1 MTERRTMIT
10 GSLQKK
16 KGIFYAVLNLY
27 DDYGKRKLKWIST
40 GYTIKGNKK
49 KAEEKLEQLKIEYEQ
64 KSKIKL
70 RDPNISEKYQNILF
84 CDYMLEWL
92 EKQRGKVEKTTY
104 IGYQQ
109 VIKGRLYNYFKAK
122 KIKLIELKPK
132 HIQDFFD
139 LLFSEGLS
147 GNTIKHYR
155 ANISKALKSAVINE
169 LIDSNPATKLE
180 AIKVKE
186 YTADYY
192 TQDELLHLM
201 DIVKTTTVELPIV
214 IAGIYGL
221 RREEVIGIKWDAIDF
236 TAKTLTIRHTVGRGK
251 IDGVTQFIFKDRAKS
266 DSGYRTL
273 PLFDFIVDLLHSYK
287 KKYDEKRKFYG
298 NTYCNDYKD
307 YICLMDNGE
316 LMKPG
321 YITQTF
327 NKILKQNELRHIR
340 LHDLRHSCGT
350 LLIQSGV
357 PVKDIQNWLGHAN
370 FQTTLRYAH
379 ADIANKKISADVIS
393 SKLLLNTNDEKKQ
406 IT

>member
-1 MTERRTMIT
+1 MIT

-16 KGIFYAVLNLY
+16 KGLYYAVLNLY
-27 DDYGKRKLKWIST
+27 DDYGKRKPKWIPT

-49 KAEEKLEQLKIEYEQ
+49 KAEEKLEQFKIEYEQ
-64 KSKIKL
+64 KSKIQL
-70 RDPNISEKYQNILF
+70 RDPNIYDKYKNILF

-92 EKQRGKVEKTTY
+92 EKQKGKVEQTTY
-104 IGYQQ
+104 IGYEQ
-109 VIKGRLYNYFKAK
+109 VIKGRLYKYFKAK
-122 KIKLIELKPK
+122 KIKLVDLKPK

-155 ANISKALKSAVINE
+155 ANISKALKSAVITE
-169 LIDSNPATKLE
+169 IIDSNPATKLE
-180 AIKVKE
+180 PIKVKE

-192 TQDELLHLM
+192 TQDELLNLM
-201 DIVKTTTVELPIV
+201 EIIETTPIELPVI
-214 IAGIYGL
+214 IAGVYGL
-221 RREEVIGIKWDAIDF
+221 RREEVIGIKWNAIDF
-236 TAKTLTIRHTVGRGK
+236 NDKTLTIRHTVGRGK

-273 PLFDFIVDLLHSYK
+273 PLFDFIADLLRKYK
-287 KKYDEKRKFYG
+287 NKYEENKKFYG

-307 YICLMDNGE
+307 YICLMENGE

-321 YITQTF
+321 YVTQTF
-327 NKILKQNELRHIR
+327 SKILDNNHLRHIR

-350 LLIQSGV
+350 LLVRNGV
-357 PVKDIQNWLGHAN
+357 PLKDIQIWLGHSN

-379 ADIANKKISADVIS
+379 ADVENKKVSANVIEN
-393 SKLLLNTNDEKKQ
+393 KLALDTKKEQ
-406 IT
+406 ITKLAL

>member
-1 MTERRTMIT
+1 MIT

-16 KGIFYAVLNLY
+16 KGLYYAVLNLY
-27 DDYGKRKLKWIST
+27 DDYGKRKPKWIPT

-49 KAEEKLEQLKIEYEQ
+49 KAEEKLEQFKIEYEQ
-64 KSKIKL
+64 KSKIQL
-70 RDPNISEKYQNILF
+70 RDPNIYDKYKNILF

-92 EKQRGKVEKTTY
+92 EKQKGKVEQTTY
-104 IGYQQ
+104 IGYEQ
-109 VIKGRLYNYFKAK
+109 VIKGRLYKYFKSK
-122 KIKLIELKPK
+122 KIKLVDLKPK

-155 ANISKALKSAVINE
+155 ANISKALKSAVITE
-169 LIDSNPATKLE
+169 IIDSNPATKLE
-180 AIKVKE
+180 PIKIKE

-192 TQDELLHLM
+192 TQDELLNLM
-201 DIVKTTTVELPIV
+201 EIIKTTPIELPVI
-214 IAGIYGL
+214 IAGVYGL
-221 RREEVIGIKWDAIDF
+221 RREEVIGIKWNAIDF
-236 TAKTLTIRHTVGRGK
+236 KDKTLTIRHTVGRGK

-273 PLFDFIVDLLHSYK
+273 PLFDFIADLLRKYK
-287 KKYDEKRKFYG
+287 NKYEENKKFYG

-307 YICLMDNGE
+307 YICLMENGE

-321 YITQTF
+321 YVTQTF
-327 NKILKQNELRHIR
+327 SKILDNNHLRHIR

-350 LLIQSGV
+350 LLVRNGV
-357 PVKDIQNWLGHAN
+357 PLKDIQIWLGHSN

-379 ADIANKKISADVIS
+379 ADVENKRISANVIEN
-393 SKLLLNTNDEKKQ
+393 KLALDTKKEQ
-406 IT
+406 ITKLAL